1 MNPFVRFMQT
11 PAGRIIRIVGGS
23 AAIGAGLVGVGGV
36 AGYLIAAL
44 GVVPLAAGL
53 FDFCVFAPIFRT
65 PFRGAKIR
73 ALAREMK

>member
-11 PAGRIIRIVGGS
+11 PAGRIVRVVGGG
-23 AAIGAGLVGVGGV
+23 ALIGAGLYGVGGV
-36 AGYLIAAL
+36 PGYVMAVL

-53 FDFCVFAPIFRT
+53 FDFCVFAPVFRT

-73 ALAREMK
+73 EMIREMR